1 MDSEDSMFCFQMMNA
16 MSSDW
21 SRDDKTNEMYKC
33 NQVTLSQ
40 LQDKVLRSLSK
51 KYEKN
56 NLQVVP
62 QNDPVFENVSTS
74 PFSRDSCAVRCCEN
88 RAKRKPITNVDTK
101 YPRELTEQAE
111 GLSYAR
117 KTPLLAIASCTTT
130 EPLRTPTFPFSPLS
144 KSPANFLAAP
154 MSPLALMILSP
165 FGKRPSEDLSIYL
178 PENFTPAATL
188 EHLENSITTTV
199 FEFPSV
205 EEDQANDKKINFKK
219 EKHDDFDFEES
230 LCCNDD
236 VSVDTQNIHVA
247 DCYWKDSNSVCKKE
261 VSFSEDHCSAVADE
275 EEKDH
280 NRKSSDGEPKAS
292 RCDVL
297 RFRNRLER
305 KRRSEMNSKY
315 EKLRKCIPEIDER
328 EKVAKIT
335 ILKSAVECIQ
345 ELRKQDRLLSKQKS
359 IEKLRNEELLKKLVK
374 ISS

>member
-1 MDSEDSMFCFQMMNA
+1 
-16 MSSDW
+16 
-21 SRDDKTNEMYKC
+21 
-33 NQVTLSQ
+33 
-40 LQDKVLRSLSK
+40 
-51 KYEKN
+51 
-56 NLQVVP
+56 
-62 QNDPVFENVSTS
+62 
-74 PFSRDSCAVRCCEN
+74 
-88 RAKRKPITNVDTK
+88 
-101 YPRELTEQAE
+101 
-111 GLSYAR
+111 
-117 KTPLLAIASCTTT
+117 
-130 EPLRTPTFPFSPLS
+130 
-144 KSPANFLAAP
+144 

-205 EEDQANDKKINFKK
+205 EEDRANDKKINFKK

-247 DCYWKDSNSVCKKE
+247 DCYWKDSNSVCKTE

-280 NRKSSDGEPKAS
+280 NRKSSDGGPKAS

-359 IEKLRNEELLKKLVK
+359 IEKLRNEELLRKLVK